1 MDECLKNAEG
11 PMTKPTL
18 ARSNLAPQF
27 VLRHS
32 CFFRPS
38 FFVIRCSL
46 ALALLTSGDHWA
58 NAFADQETTQPKIGP
73 ARGTLVV
80 HGGGKLAKEFLSMF
94 VELAG
99 GPNAPLVVIPTA
111 GEADEYSEDWP
122 GLKPWIKAGFKH
134 IALLHTRDRAEAD
147 TPEFVRPLE
156 TARAVWI
163 TGGRQWRLA
172 DVYLA
177 TRTEQALRG
186 VLDRGGVIGG
196 SSAGATIQGSYLVR
210 GSPRDNTIMMSPG
223 HEQGFGYLRH
233 VAIDQHLL
241 TRHRARDMLSVIAK
255 HPELLG
261 IGIDEQ
267 TAIVV
272 HGDIFTVIG
281 TSRVAIYDPGYRPP
295 LDGEPYYFLQR
306 DDQFDLARRR
316 KIGKADAPQNPR

>member
-1 MDECLKNAEG
+1 
-11 PMTKPTL
+11 MTKPTL
-18 ARSNLAPQF
+18 ARSNLAPKF
-27 VLRHS
+27 VLRHA
-32 CFFRPS
+32 CFFRSS
-38 FFVIRCSL
+38 FFVIRYSL
-46 ALALLTSGDHWA
+46 TLALLTSGDHWA
-58 NAFADQETTQPKIGP
+58 NALADQETTQPKVGP

-80 HGGGKLAKEFLSMF
+80 HGGGKLTKEFVSRF

-99 GPNAPLVVIPTA
+99 GSNAPLVVLPTA
-111 GEADEYSEDWP
+111 GETDEYSDDWP
-122 GLKPWIKAGFKH
+122 GLKPWIKAEVKH
-134 IALLHTRDRAEAD
+134 ITLLHTRDRAEANS
-147 TPEFVRPLE
+147 PEFVRPLE

-210 GSPRDNTIMMSPG
+210 GSPGDNTIMMSPG
-223 HEQGFGYLRH
+223 HEQGFGYLRQ

-281 TSRVAIYDPGYRPP
+281 SSRVAIYDPGYSPP
-295 LDGEPYYFLQR
+295 PDGEPYYFLQR
-306 DDQFDLARRR
+306 DDQFDLAHRRT
-316 KIGKADAPQNPR
+316 IGKADAPQDTR